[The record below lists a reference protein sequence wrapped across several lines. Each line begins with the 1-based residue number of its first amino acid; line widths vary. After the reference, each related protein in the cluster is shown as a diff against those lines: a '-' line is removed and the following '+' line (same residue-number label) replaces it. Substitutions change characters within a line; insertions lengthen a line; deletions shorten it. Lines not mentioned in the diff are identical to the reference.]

1 MQLREIEDKTNFT
14 KLTQQYRIKQ
24 LESIQRCFK
33 IHNKIHV
40 FALIFELTFIIEFE
54 IMDYFSKH
62 KTWVCVL
69 FYFKYYSY
77 NLNILL

>member
-24 LESIQRCFK
+24 LESNQKCFK

-40 FALIFELTFIIEFE
+40 FALIFELTLIIEFE
-54 IMDYFSKH
+54 IMDYFSKKIH
-62 KTWVCVL
+62 ECV
-69 FYFKYYSY
+69 FYYI
-77 NLNILL
+77 LNIIFIT